1 VTAASSANARN
12 VWLAVALLWLAGNA
26 LRITILAVPPV
37 IPLIRDEFA
46 LNATQVG
53 VLSSVPLALL
63 GIAALVGSLLVA
75 RLGLIGALVGGLL
88 LVAGGSALRGL
99 AGTYTM
105 LVITTIVMCAGVAIL
120 QPIMPGAVRQWMPDR
135 IGLGTAIYTNG
146 LLTGE
151 VLAVLFTIPLV
162 LPAVD
167 GSWRGS
173 FVVWATPVAVIAI
186 VVFLCAPR
194 PASAAHGPAVV
205 PHKWLPD
212 WHLGLVWRLGAL
224 FLCINAIYFGAN
236 TFIPIYLKSADRAD
250 LITSALV
257 GLNFGQIP
265 TSLLILAFARKLE
278 GRMWP
283 FMLSGALSLAGFGG
297 LVFDIG
303 PMTKWWAALIGFSDA
318 GALILGLALPALLCK
333 PEDVARTAAGTFTLS
348 YGGAMIV
355 AVACGAAWDL
365 SGRPA
370 LAFLPLA
377 VCALALAVS
386 AAVLR
391 GKRNLR

>member
-1 VTAASSANARN
+1 MNKPNA
-12 VWLAVALLWLAGNA
+12 WLAAALLWLAGNG

-53 VLSSVPLALL
+53 VLSSIPLALL
-63 GIAALVGSLLVA
+63 GIAALVGSLLVS

-99 AGTYTM
+99 ASGYWM
-105 LVITTIVMCAGVAIL
+105 LVLTTIVMCVGVAIM
-120 QPIMPGAVRQWMPDR
+120 QPIMPGAVRQWLPNR

-146 LLTGE
+146 LLAGE
-151 VLAVLFTIPLV
+151 VFAVLFTIPFV
-162 LPAVD
+162 LPAVE

-173 FVVWATPVAVIAI
+173 FVVWSIPVAVIAL
-186 VVFLCAPR
+186 VVLFYAPR
-194 PASAAHGPAVV
+194 PEAAARGAVVV

-224 FLCINAIYFGAN
+224 FLCINAIYFSAN
-236 TFIPIYLKSADRAD
+236 AFIPIYMRSADRAD
-250 LITSALV
+250 LISGALV

-265 TSLLILAFARKLE
+265 ASLLILAFARHLE
-278 GRMWP
+278 GRAWP
-283 FMLSGALSLAGFGG
+283 FLLSGVLSLAGLGG

-318 GALILGLALPALLCK
+318 SALILGLALPALLCR

-355 AVACGAAWDL
+355 AIICGAAWDL

-370 LAFLPLA
+370 FAFAPLA
-377 VCALALAVS
+377 VCALALIAS
-386 AAVLR
+386 ATLLR
-391 GKRNLR
+391 TKRNLT

>member
-1 VTAASSANARN
+1 MTGTSSSSGRN

-53 VLSSVPLALL
+53 ILSSIPLALL
-63 GIAALVGSLLVA
+63 GIAALMGSLLVA
-75 RLGLIGALVGGLL
+75 RLGLIGALVGGLF
-88 LVAGGSALRGL
+88 LVAGGSALRAI
-99 AGTYTM
+99 AGDYTM
-105 LVITTIVMCAGVAIL
+105 LVLTTIVMCVGVAIM
-120 QPIMPGAVRQWMPDR
+120 QPIMPGAVRQWMPER

-146 LLTGE
+146 LLAGE
-151 VLAVLFTIPLV
+151 VFAVLFTIPLV

-167 GSWRGS
+167 GSWRAS
-173 FVVWATPVAVIAI
+173 FVVWAFPVAI
-186 VVFLCAPR
+186 VALVVWAYAPR
-194 PASAAHGPAVV
+194 PATATVGPAIV

-236 TFIPIYLKSADRAD
+236 TFIPIYFKSMDRAD
-250 LITSALV
+250 LITGTLV

-265 TSLLILAFARKLE
+265 ASLLILAFARHLE
-278 GRMWP
+278 GRAWP
-283 FMLSGALSLAGFGG
+283 FILSGVLSCVGLAG
-297 LVFDIG
+297 LVLDVG
-303 PMTKWWAALIGFSDA
+303 AMSKWWAALIGFSDA

-355 AVACGAAWDL
+355 AVLCGAVWDL

-370 LAFLPLA
+370 LAFFPLGMCT
-377 VCALALAVS
+377 VALMASALL
-386 AAVLR
+386 LR